1 MPLVVPGINSTSGDN
16 AEEWQ
21 NKLVGKK
28 LSESESTETVFCKRD
43 LPEETRIVEPGMMVT
58 KDFKENRL
66 NVHLKDDGTVSHV
79 VKG

>member
-28 LSESESTETVFCKRD
+28 LSESESNETVFCKRD
-43 LPEETRIVEPGMMVT
+43 LPEETRIIEPGMMVT